1 MTPRTKEIL
10 KDALNIYKAML
21 NPDDKQNLIN
31 SVKKNLSIHYNG
43 INTIGIGLDEDKV
56 RAGEI
61 FLRIYN
67 K

>member
-1 MTPRTKEIL
+1 MTSRTKEIL
-10 KDALNIYKAML
+10 RECLFIYHVTPNKQPL
-21 NPDDKQNLIN
+21 IDK
-31 SVKKNLSIHYNG
+31 VKENLSIHYNS
-43 INTIGIGLDEDKV
+43 IKNIGVGLDDDKV